1 MLLFATQLFGVKP
14 DIITMAKAL
23 TNGAIP
29 MGAVSTTDEIFEAVT
44 GKAPEKCH

>member
-1 MLLFATQLFGVKP
+1 MP

-29 MGAVSTTDEIFEAVT
+29 MGAVAATDTVYETVT
-44 GKAPEKCH
+44 NAAP